1 MHAMPG
7 HGEGMHALEHS
18 VEHQGIDIPTTAP
31 DESTIREHARRAGF
45 PANRISAVR
54 ELIDPTTGE

>member
-31 DESTIREHARRAGF
+31 DESTIEMCASGPH
-45 PANRISAVR
+45 PVV
-54 ELIDPTTGE
+54 